1 MFPLKF
7 LMDNSLYFFL
17 FATYSYQILNRLINF
32 RKEKE
37 RKFIQ
42 SQIYWSLSMQCFYI
56 TSGSHLELEYVG
68 AQYWWGTWGSL
79 NGRFAVH
86 PGTEGVIILCTSLEN
101 LSESQTAAEVVLTE
115 AVAWRIVKGQNA
127 SFAVIFERENM
138 RILYLKCLLQKL
150 IRL

>member
-42 SQIYWSLSMQCFYI
+42 SQI
-56 TSGSHLELEYVG
+56 
-68 AQYWWGTWGSL
+68 
-79 NGRFAVH
+79 
-86 PGTEGVIILCTSLEN
+86 
-101 LSESQTAAEVVLTE
+101 
-115 AVAWRIVKGQNA
+115 
-127 SFAVIFERENM
+127 
-138 RILYLKCLLQKL
+138 
-150 IRL
+150 

>member
-42 SQIYWSLSMQCFYI
+42 SQIYSSLSMQCFYI

-101 LSESQTAAEVVLTE
+101 LSESQTAAEVVLL
-115 AVAWRIVKGQNA
+115 K
-127 SFAVIFERENM
+127 
-138 RILYLKCLLQKL
+138 LYGESSKDRMHRLLLFLKEKTWEFYIWNVCC
-150 IRL
+150 RN